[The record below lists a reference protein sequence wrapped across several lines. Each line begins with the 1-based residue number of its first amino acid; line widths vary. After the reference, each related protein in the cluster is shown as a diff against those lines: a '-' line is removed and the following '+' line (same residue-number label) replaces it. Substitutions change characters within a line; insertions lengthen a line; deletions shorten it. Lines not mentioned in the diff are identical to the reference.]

1 MNRINYDDI
10 QQITVDAG
18 AVVLENGGETYRSED
33 TVVHTALSLGAEN
46 PSSFVTPTVV
56 MVSFRDNDGAH
67 HSCFKRIYRRG
78 INLRKLVMI
87 NNLSRSLERRGR
99 ITDTRMIEHRI
110 ERINN
115 TPDYPGTFIVAAAAL
130 NSFFFTLLFG
140 GSFTDALCAF
150 GIGAV
155 LRIILRFLDKSII
168 NSFFISLL
176 SGSIISIL
184 ADCIGLTA
192 LPVHTSVVM
201 IGVLMQVVPGLALVN
216 SIRDIIAGDFMAG
229 SARLMDVLMTAL
241 GLSVGSAAGVLFT
254 GIIKGLL

>member
-1 MNRINYDDI
+1 MNQISYDDI

-18 AVVLENGGETYRSED
+18 ALVLENGGETYRSED
-33 TVVHTALSLGAEN
+33 TVVHTAQSLGAKD

-56 MVSFRDNDGAH
+56 MVSFRDDTGAH
-67 HSCFKRIYRRG
+67 HSYFRRIYRRG
-78 INLRKLVMI
+78 TNLRKLVMI

-99 ITDTRMIEHRI
+99 ISDTRMIEHRI
-110 ERINN
+110 DRINN
-115 TPDYPGTFIVAAAAL
+115 TPDYPGAVIIAAAAL

-140 GSFTDALCAF
+140 GSLIDSFCAL

-155 LRIILRFLDKSII
+155 LRIILILLDKSTL

-176 SGSIISIL
+176 SGSIISVF
-184 ADCIGLTA
+184 ADCIGLTQ

-241 GLSVGSAAGVLFT
+241 GLSVGSAAGVLFAGGLK
-254 GIIKGLL
+254 GIL

>member
-1 MNRINYDDI
+1 MNQISSDDI
-10 QQITVDAG
+10 QQIAVDAG
-18 AVVLENGGETYRSED
+18 ALVLENGGETYRSED
-33 TVVHTALSLGAEN
+33 TVVHTAQSLGADA

-56 MVSFRDNDGAH
+56 MVSFRDNGGTH
-67 HSCFKRIYRRG
+67 YSYFRRIYRRG
-78 INLRKLVMI
+78 TNLRKLVMI
-87 NNLSRSLERRGR
+87 NNLSRSLERRCR
-99 ITDTRMIEHRI
+99 ISDARMIEHRI

-115 TPDYPGTFIVAAAAL
+115 TPDYPGAVVVAAAAL

-140 GSFTDALCAF
+140 GSLTDALCAF

-155 LRIILRFLDKSII
+155 LRLILKLLDKSTL

-176 SGSIISIL
+176 SGSVISML

-229 SARLMDVLMTAL
+229 TARLMDVLMTAL
-241 GLSVGSAAGVLFT
+241 GLSVGSAAGILFT
-254 GIIKGLL
+254 GVVKGLL